1 MCLATE
7 TNGESLPSA
16 TLATGG
22 GAAASG
28 LQHAPGGD
36 GAVSGGWRVATG
48 LRKGERKRQSHL
60 RTKYV
65 APRVMGRRERP
76 HGGEG
81 VPRLPEGVRRLAR
94 SYSARTTPAG
104 RWEEMDR
111 QARWGGV
118 GRGENATMTHSYEFR
133 SRLALWRRHIGAAY
147 FVLPKCAKTLISGG
161 FTHSVIWYASHR
173 SLACLPPSSIII
185 YLFLRNVREGEE
197 NDPCAA
203 CEISVGR
210 YSMRANNIRM
220 LHLSL
225 SAAAV

>member
-1 MCLATE
+1 
-7 TNGESLPSA
+7 
-16 TLATGG
+16 
-22 GAAASG
+22 
-28 LQHAPGGD
+28 
-36 GAVSGGWRVATG
+36 
-48 LRKGERKRQSHL
+48 
-60 RTKYV
+60 
-65 APRVMGRRERP
+65 
-76 HGGEG
+76 
-81 VPRLPEGVRRLAR
+81 
-94 SYSARTTPAG
+94 
-104 RWEEMDR
+104 
-111 QARWGGV
+111 
-118 GRGENATMTHSYEFR
+118 MTHSYEFR

-197 NDPCAA
+197 NDPCDA

-210 YSMRANNIRM
+210 YSMHANNIRM